1 MSHLAGLLKH
11 VAEDRGT
18 LTQQQGY
25 SALREMLE
33 GDATDVEIA
42 SLLTAIAARGATVE
56 ELSGFVQ
63 AMRAMSR
70 PVPLSEPEREQL
82 VDTCGTGG
90 DGQGTFNIS
99 SAAGLVA
106 AAAGARIA
114 KHGNRG
120 LTSKCG
126 SADVLEAL
134 GIPVELEPEMAAECL
149 RQTGFMFLYAPALHP
164 AMKRV
169 QPVRRALG
177 FRTIFNLAGP
187 LTNPA
192 GARAQVVGVFAPTGV
207 GLVAETLARL
217 DARHAFVVHGRD
229 GLDELTLNGV
239 SDVAE
244 VRGATVR
251 NFTLEA
257 GEAGLAH
264 APLHQLAG
272 GDARENAR
280 LIEAILQGEPGPRR
294 DVVLLNA
301 AAALIIAGRA
311 ADFAGGVRCAADAI
325 DSGAGLE
332 LLAELRK
339 FNSYA
344 IPVLEPQI
352 LIGRKG
358 VCTMPIHLQRIAA
371 CCCAALVISAVRDTQ
386 PCPADRRQQRQ
397 PDHRGHHQRRC
408 HRRCGHGDRPDRLHR
423 LRGRP
428 GFGLCLG
435 LEDLE
440 RHRRGA
446 EGGFDSSGGHSE

>member
-1 MSHLAGLLKH
+1 MSRLAALLKH

-18 LTQQQGY
+18 LTQQQG
-25 SALREMLE
+25 SLALREMLE
-33 GDATDVEIA
+33 GDANDVEIA
-42 SLLTAIAARGATVE
+42 SLLTAIAARGATVEELAGFVLVMLPAGHITDSTVE

-70 PVPLSEPEREQL
+70 PVPLSELEREQL

-99 SAAGLVA
+99 TAAALVA

-134 GIPVELEPEMAAECL
+134 GVPVELEPEMAVECL

-192 GARAQVVGVFAPTGV
+192 GAKAQVVGVFAPGGV
-207 GLVAETLARL
+207 SLVAETMARL
-217 DARHAFVVHGRD
+217 GVRHAFVVHGRD

-244 VRGATVR
+244 VREHTVR

-257 GEAGLAH
+257 AEAGLMQ
-264 APLHQLAG
+264 APLSALAG
-272 GDARENAR
+272 CEAGGNAS
-280 LIEAILQGEPGPRR
+280 LIERILHGEQGPPR

-301 AAALIIAGRA
+301 AAALIVGGHAV
-311 ADFAGGVRCAADAI
+311 DFRNGVRCAADAV
-325 DSGAGLE
+325 DSGAGVR
-332 LLAELRK
+332 LLA
-339 FNSYA
+339 
-344 IPVLEPQI
+344 
-352 LIGRKG
+352 
-358 VCTMPIHLQRIAA
+358 
-371 CCCAALVISAVRDTQ
+371 
-386 PCPADRRQQRQ
+386 
-397 PDHRGHHQRRC
+397 
-408 HRRCGHGDRPDRLHR
+408 R
-423 LRGRP
+423 LREFKAETR
-428 GFGLCLG
+428 
-435 LEDLE
+435 EDAIKSVVN
-440 RHRRGA
+440 R
-446 EGGFDSSGGHSE
+446 